1 MEYSDLVEGVFIERK
16 NRFVAEIEVAGERTF
31 AHVPNTG
38 RCKEIFLP
46 GAKIIVSHASN
57 PKRKYAYT
65 LLMVYKNNMLIHID
79 SAGANRLV
87 EEALLEHKIK
97 GLEEVTEVTR
107 EQSFGRSR
115 FDFRFRK
122 GKKLCYM
129 EVKGVTL
136 EENGVAK
143 FPDAPTIR
151 GARHLS
157 ELTEARAA
165 GYGAYVLFVIQMKG
179 VTSFTPF
186 LERDLLFTKN
196 LIAAHRGGVE
206 VMAYDSLVTLEN
218 ITLDREIEIYLPD
231 GEELI

>member
-1 MEYSDLVEGVFIERK
+1 MEYGNLVQGVFIERK
-16 NRFVAEIEVAGERTF
+16 NRFVAEIEIEGKTAF

-38 RCKEIFLP
+38 RCKEILLP
-46 GAKIIVSHASN
+46 GAKIIVGRASN

-79 SAGANRLV
+79 SAGANRLA
-87 EEALLEHKIK
+87 EEALLEQKLK
-97 GLEEVTEVTR
+97 GLEGVTEVTR
-107 EQSFGRSR
+107 EQTFASSR

-122 GKKLCYM
+122 GEKLCYM

-136 EENGVAK
+136 EEKGIAK
-143 FPDAPTIR
+143 FPDAPTLR

-157 ELTEARAA
+157 ELTQAHAG

-179 VTSFTPF
+179 VTAFTPF
-186 LERDLLFTKN
+186 LERDLAFTKN
-196 LIAAHRGGVE
+196 LIAAHRAGVKLL
-206 VMAYDSLVTLEN
+206 AYDTLVTPEK
-218 ITLDREIEIYLPD
+218 ITLDREVEIILPQ